1 MPKRKTLTAS
11 RELTRELKRSDLQ
24 RKLRSK
30 GVCLMCG
37 KPALPLICP
46 FCARRL
52 RREALLEEIE
62 DEKQGKRPTHLSR
75 T

>member
-11 RELTRELKRSDLQ
+11 RELKRSDIQ

-30 GVCLMCG
+30 AVCLMCG
-37 KPALPLICP
+37 QPALPLICSL
-46 FCARRL
+46 CARRL

-62 DEKQGKRPTHLSR
+62 DEKPTHLSR

>member
-1 MPKRKTLTAS
+1 MPKRESAAAS
-11 RELTRELKRSDLQ
+11 RELKRSDLK

-30 GVCLMCG
+30 AVCLMCG

-52 RREALLEEIE
+52 RREALFEEIE
-62 DEKQGKRPTHLSR
+62 DEKQGKRPTHLRR

>member
-1 MPKRKTLTAS
+1 MPKRKTLPAS
-11 RELTRELKRSDLQ
+11 RELKRSDLQ

-30 GVCLMCG
+30 AVCLICG

-46 FCARRL
+46 LCAGRL
-52 RREALLEEIE
+52 RREALREEIE
-62 DEKQGKRPTHLSR
+62 DEKQGKRPVHLLH

>member
-30 GVCLMCG
+30 AVCLMCG
-37 KPALPLICP
+37 QPALPLICP
-46 FCARRL
+46 LCSRRL
-52 RREALLEEIE
+52 RREALREEIE
-62 DEKQGKRPTHLSR
+62 DERQGKRPTHLSP